1 LRGHG
6 RRRDRLLQVSYDES
20 GVRLRG
26 NRWFTAL
33 LLTAGALFAQHGGEV
48 RAGSAISFGHGGGR
62 VAASSV
68 PRRNASFIAHRSASR
83 PALVH
88 QRFGNGFFAPYFPFV
103 GDYTD
108 DSSPGVDYFA
118 SIDDGVDQ
126 PSALTMARPSPPLRT
141 AHSVIQ
147 NYNWNDQSVVGAGDQ
162 ATFTIVL
169 KDGST
174 RSAVATWVQ
183 GRTLHYTDSDEGNG
197 VLSSDQIDRE
207 TTRRM
212 NKGKKIST
220 QLPPD

>member
-1 LRGHG
+1 MGEGGTVYCKYLTMEAEVCLRA
-6 RRRDRLLQVSYDES
+6 
-20 GVRLRG
+20 

-83 PALVH
+83 PALIH